1 MVMTEGLALAL
12 GWLVF
17 IGLLGFLVH
26 TLLSGRR

>member
-1 MVMTEGLALAL
+1 MVMTEGEAL